1 MDQPSFASLAY
12 AGKKKTTRRERFLSE
27 MEKVVPWAEICAL
40 IEPHYPKAGMGRRP
54 MPLERMMRI
63 YFLQQ
68 WFSLSDPGAED
79 ELYDSESMR
88 RFARIDLGSD
98 DVPDETTI
106 CRFRHLIEENELGAA
121 LFVQVAGYL
130 EGKGLMVSEGTIV
143 DATII
148 HAPSSTK
155 NRKSQRDP
163 EMASTKKGNQWYF
176 GMKAHIGTDCKRGL
190 AHTAVVTAANEHDSR
205 VFEDLLHGGEEA
217 VYGDKAYSDAKRAEA
232 FEQRGVHWRVAKR
245 GSRAGPLGEAE
256 KKRNARFNKVRARVE
271 HIFGVVKNLWGY
283 RKVRYKGI
291 HKNATQVFTLLA
303 LANLYLVRRH
313 PALSGA

>member
-12 AGKKKTTRRERFLSE
+12 AGKKKTTRREKFLAE
-27 MEKVVPWAEICAL
+27 MEGVVPWGDICEL

-54 MPLERMMRI
+54 MPLERMVRI

-88 RFARIDLGSD
+88 RFARIDLGSG

-121 LFVQVAGYL
+121 LFAQVAGYL

-155 NRKSQRDP
+155 NQKSQRDP

-176 GMKAHIGTDCKRGL
+176 GMKAHIGTDSKRGL
-190 AHTAVVTAANEHDSR
+190 AHTAVVTAANEHDSQ
-205 VFEDLLHGGEEA
+205 VFEDLLHGQEA
-217 VYGDKAYSDAKRAEA
+217 AIYGDKAYSDAKKAQA
-232 FEQRGVHWRVAKR
+232 FEERGVRWRVAKR
-245 GSRAGPLGEAE
+245 GSRAGPLGESE
-256 KKRNARFNKVRARVE
+256 KKRNTHFNRVRAKVE
-271 HIFGVVKNLWGY
+271 HIFGVIKNLWGY
-283 RKVRYKGI
+283 RKVRYKGLR
-291 HKNATQVFTLLA
+291 KNATQVFTLLA
-303 LANLYLVRRH
+303 LANLYLVRKH
-313 PALSGA
+313 PAMLGT